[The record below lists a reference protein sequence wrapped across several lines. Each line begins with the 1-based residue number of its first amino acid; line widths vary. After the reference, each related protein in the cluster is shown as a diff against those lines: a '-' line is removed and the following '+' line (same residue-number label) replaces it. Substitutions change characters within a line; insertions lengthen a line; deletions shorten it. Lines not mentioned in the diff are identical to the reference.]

1 MDAATAENA
10 AEETLR
16 LAYDDRVRE
25 ATRLR
30 DARRGFTTQL
40 GLPASASL
48 AVSAIAAFSED
59 ISRWLLALALI
70 PFVAAV
76 VAGAFFSHREPYRS
90 IRRRVEGDGIDWLGL
105 SPQQWLIK
113 RIRDEERIYGEL
125 ARSMEWERIGVQLVQ
140 FFVVVQIVV
149 IILAAA

>member
-10 AEETLR
+10 AEQTLR
-16 LAYDDRVRE
+16 LAYEDRVRE

-59 ISRWLLALALI
+59 INRWFLALALI
-70 PFVAAV
+70 PFVVAV
-76 VAGAFFSHREPYRS
+76 GTGVLFSGHEPYRS
-90 IRRRVEGDGIDWLGL
+90 TRKRVEEEGIDWLSL
-105 SPQQWLIK
+105 SPKQWLIK
-113 RIRDEERIYGEL
+113 RTRDEETIYGEL
-125 ARSMEWERIGVQLVQ
+125 ERNMERERLGVQLVQ
-140 FFVVVQIVV
+140 LFVVVQIVV

>member
-1 MDAATAENA
+1 MHAPTAENA

-48 AVSAIAAFSED
+48 VVGAVAAFSED
-59 ISRWLLALALI
+59 INRGLLALALI
-70 PFVAAV
+70 PFVVAV
-76 VAGAFFSHREPYRS
+76 GTGVLFSLREPYRS
-90 IRRRVEGDGIDWLGL
+90 IRTRVEGDGIDWLEL
-105 SPQQWLIK
+105 SPKQWLIT

-125 ARSMEWERIGVQLVQ
+125 ERSMERERIGVQLVQ
-140 FFVVVQIVV
+140 LFVVVQIVV